1 MATAKRV
8 ATVRQLW
15 PLLAVEDIDR
25 SINFYQSKLGFSIVG
40 RAEADGRL
48 SGVGSNAVA
57 PRSCCS
63 KPTRKMVQLATEAV
77 ASRSSLFV
85 TMPNDSKRSSHRVG
99 CNWLA

>member
-1 MATAKRV
+1 MATAEGV

-25 SINFYQSKLGFSIVG
+25 SINFYQNKLGSRSWAALKPTV
-40 RAEADGRL
+40 DC

-57 PRSCCS
+57 PRSCYS
-63 KPTRKMVQLATEAV
+63 KPMRKMVLSATEAV
-77 ASRSSLFV
+77 ASHSSLFV
-85 TMPNDSKRSSHRVG
+85 TMPTASTRSSHRVA